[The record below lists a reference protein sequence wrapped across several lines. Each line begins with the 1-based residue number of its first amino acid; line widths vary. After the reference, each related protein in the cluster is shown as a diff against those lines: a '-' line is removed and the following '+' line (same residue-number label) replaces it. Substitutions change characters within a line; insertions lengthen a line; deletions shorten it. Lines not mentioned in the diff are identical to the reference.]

1 MRRLLAAAAAALSAA
16 ALVVLPSPASAA
28 PDSLPDFDFSACPAP
43 PANADPGT
51 WRCEA
56 FVSQGTL
63 TVDGREIPLGEIRL
77 TFSEGK
83 VAGKYAQV
91 FGELRHAPARI
102 RDSFGTSLQLRY
114 GGYSDFLSNDERRGE
129 LDLYA
134 VLRHP
139 LLPKGC
145 TIGTLDAPLHSV
157 VKDDPAVPFEVIS
170 QNPTTVKFGVVDSQ
184 LALPRTTGC
193 GRLAPVADHLLG
205 LPSPSGKNTFTQVTY
220 VQFKPL

>member
-1 MRRLLAAAAAALSAA
+1 MRRLLAAAAATLAAA
-16 ALVVLPSPASAA
+16 ALVLLPAPVSAA
-28 PDSLPDFDFSACPAP
+28 PDPLPEFDFSACPAP

-63 TVDGREIPLGEIRL
+63 TIGKRSIPLGEMRL

-83 VAGKYAQV
+83 VNGKYAQV

-102 RDSFGTSLQLRY
+102 RGTYGATIQLHY
-114 GGYSDFLSNDERRGE
+114 GGYSDFQSDDERRGE

-139 LLPKGC
+139 LLPKEC
-145 TIGTLDAPLHSV
+145 TVGTLEAPLHSV
-157 VKDDPAVPFEVIS
+157 VQDDPDVPFEVIS
-170 QNPTTVKFGVVDSQ
+170 QNPMTVKFGVVDAT
-184 LALPRTTGC
+184 LDLPRTTGC
-193 GRLAPVADHLLG
+193 GRMSWLADQALG
-205 LPSPSGKNTFTQVTY
+205 LPSGIGKNVFKQVTY

>member
-1 MRRLLAAAAAALSAA
+1 MRRLLAAATAALSAA
-16 ALVVLPSPASAA
+16 ALFAFPGLASATPSP
-28 PDSLPDFDFSACPAP
+28 LPDFDFSACPAP

-56 FVSQGTL
+56 FVSQGVL
-63 TVDGREIPLGEIRL
+63 TVGDREITLGEMRL
-77 TFSEGK
+77 TFSEGE
-83 VAGKYAQV
+83 VDGKYAQV

-102 RDSFGTSLQLRY
+102 DGAFGASMQLKY
-114 GGYSDFLSNDERRGE
+114 GGYSDFQSNDERRGE

-145 TIGTLDAPLHSV
+145 TLGTFDTPLHSV
-157 VKDDPAVPFEVIS
+157 VKDDPAVPFEVLS
-170 QNPTTVKFGVVDSQ
+170 QNPKTVKFGVVDTQ

-193 GRLAPVADHLLG
+193 GRLAPVADRLLG
-205 LPSPSGKNTFTQVTY
+205 LPSPSGANTLKQTTY
-220 VQFKPL
+220 VRFKAL

>member
-1 MRRLLAAAAAALSAA
+1 MRRLFAVAAAALSAA
-16 ALVVLPSPASAA
+16 ALLVLPGQSSAA
-28 PDSLPDFDFSACPAP
+28 PDPLPAFDFSACPAP

-63 TVDGREIPLGEIRL
+63 AIGDREIPLGEMRL

-102 RDSFGTSLQLRY
+102 RDTYGASIQLRY
-114 GGYSDFLSNDERRGE
+114 GGYSDFESDDQRRGE

-139 LLPKGC
+139 LLPKDC
-145 TIGTLDAPLHSV
+145 TIGTPGSPLHSV
-157 VKDDPAVPFEVIS
+157 VHDDPEVPFEMIS
-170 QNPTTVKFGVVDSQ
+170 QNPRTVKFGVVDRT
-184 LALPRTTGC
+184 LDLPRTSGC
-193 GRLAPVADHLLG
+193 GAMAPVADRLLG
-205 LPSPSGKNTFTQVTY
+205 LPSAGGKNTFKLASY
-220 VQFKPL
+220 VQFKAL